1 MPPVSD
7 PEISASV
14 VKLRADFAQVA
25 NTKNHP
31 NLTTSERQSI
41 CKLSQNLDIVIKPAD
56 KGSATVI
63 MDRQDYINEAE
74 RQLGNPDHYKKL
86 HNPIW
91 PENRRNFNEIILS
104 LEDQNFLSTKQ
115 GDYLLAGQDS
125 KNRLFYI
132 LPKIHKP
139 QEKWPQR
146 SMPPGRPI
154 ISDCFLRILP
164 SLRTD

>member
-14 VKLRADFAQVA
+14 AKLRTAFAQVA

-41 CKLSQNLDIVIKPAD
+41 CKLRQNLDIVIKPAD

-86 HNPIW
+86 DNPIW

-115 GDYLLAGQDS
+115 G
-125 KNRLFYI
+125 RLSTR
-132 LPKIHKP
+132 
-139 QEKWPQR
+139 R
-146 SMPPGRPI
+146 SG
-154 ISDCFLRILP
+154 L
-164 SLRTD
+164 